1 MSNSSM
7 RKTGRSD
14 WARVDAMTEEEVMAN
29 ALSDPDNPPLTPE
42 RLARMKNTPLVAV
55 MRRALR
61 LTQEEFSERYRIPLG
76 TLRDWEQHRSEPDAT
91 AMAYLKAIQGAPDL
105 IAELVKP
112 KSAA

>member
-1 MSNSSM
+1 M
-7 RKTGRSD
+7 RGTGKSD
-14 WARVDAMTEEEVMAN
+14 VARLAAMTDEEAYQN

-42 RLARMKNTPLVAV
+42 RLAKMRRTPQVFV